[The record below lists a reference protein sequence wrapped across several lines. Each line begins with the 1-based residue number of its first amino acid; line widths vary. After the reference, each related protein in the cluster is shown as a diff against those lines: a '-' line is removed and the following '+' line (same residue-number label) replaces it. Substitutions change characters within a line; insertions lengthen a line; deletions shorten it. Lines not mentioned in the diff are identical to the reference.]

1 MGGINVQ
8 ILVLDDS
15 DTMRDIIVK
24 ALLEIGFNEEQI
36 HQASNGVQ
44 ALQMLDAFSFDILLL
59 DLVMD
64 GVNGMDV
71 LKAAKTIQPSAK
83 IIMCSTFSK
92 SETVKELIDIGIN
105 DFVVKPFDVNRL
117 KDAIFKQIPM
127 GPSSFP

>member
-1 MGGINVQ
+1 MQ

-24 ALLEIGFNEEQI
+24 TLLEIGLEDEQI
-36 HQASNGVQ
+36 HQATNGAQ
-44 ALQMLDAFSFDILLL
+44 AIQMLSETTFSVLILDI
-59 DLVMD
+59 VMD
-64 GVNGMDV
+64 GVNGIDV

-117 KDAIFKQIPM
+117 KEAILKQIPM